1 VTFASYAFLVGRAH
15 PVLARQWLEFFLYN
29 ITTDYVSLFLI
40 RFWLQAAG
48 ERPLFALCVGA
59 LLGFATVFAVYI
71 VIDVVTFSL
80 KTWTFHPVYF
90 IQDVINW
97 YDFIRTRGGVN
108 RVFFSSALVVHSWLL
123 LFAFG
128 VVVVQLLNYFRS
140 ATRGV
145 TWFLKRGREHP
156 LEAVGFVGPM
166 AVFLVAAG
174 IVVIRS
180 LIA

>member
-1 VTFASYAFLVGRAH
+1 MVGVLSLQHNHRLCFSVFNSFLAASRRGA
-15 PVLARQWLEFFLYN
+15 P
-29 ITTDYVSLFLI
+29 SLCS
-40 RFWLQAAG
+40 
-48 ERPLFALCVGA
+48 LCRRSPR
-59 LLGFATVFAVYI
+59 LATVFAVYI

-156 LEAVGFVGPM
+156 LEAVGFVGAM